1 MARERSPV
9 ALLGTFANHLRR
21 ANPFVVDALIAIAFA
36 SIAVVAMQGA
46 AESEEGFRN
55 SDGLGALLVLAQTLP
70 LGLRRV
76 APLGSLAVITAG
88 ICLHAALGYDHIEAG
103 TLASLFAVGSAAY
116 LTDNRRAVVAGLI
129 MAAGIGVFYATTR
142 IPFGSYDVVATS
154 GLWSAGWVAG
164 SSFRIRRTHTAAIER
179 RAEVLEQDSE
189 ARAREAVADER
200 SRITREL
207 HDIIGHTLNL
217 IVIQAGAAR
226 AVFKSRPDQSLESLN
241 SIETTARQSLS
252 DMERMLGIHRPT
264 EAEAVPYGPQPGLEQ
279 VDRLAEQFTD
289 AGLQVE
295 VTVAGEAHELPTS
308 LDLSA
313 YRIVQEALTNALKHA
328 GPARARVAISYL
340 ADKLELEIVD
350 DGKGSGDDGHNAGGG
365 RGLIGMRERVS
376 LFGGELDVG
385 PSPEGGFRVH
395 ASLPLEEG
403 R

>member
-1 MARERSPV
+1 M
-9 ALLGTFANHLRR
+9 ALLGTLTDHLRR
-21 ANPFVVDALIAIAFA
+21 ANPLVVDALIAIGFA
-36 SIAVVAMQGA
+36 SIAVVEMQAA
-46 AESEEGFRN
+46 AESEEGFRD

-76 APLGSLAVITAG
+76 APPGSLAVITAAIG
-88 ICLHAALGYDHIEAG
+88 LHAALGYDHIQAG
-103 TLASLFAVGSAAY
+103 TAASFFGVSSAAY
-116 LTDNRRAVVAGLI
+116 LTDNRRALVALLLG
-129 MAAGIGVFYATTR
+129 AVGIGVFYTTSR
-142 IPFGSYDVVATS
+142 VPLDNYGCITTS
-154 GLWSAGWVAG
+154 GVWLAGWIMG
-164 SSFRIRRTHTAAIER
+164 SSFRIRRRHAAAVER

-217 IVIQAGAAR
+217 IVVQASAAQRVIGSTPDR
-226 AVFKSRPDQSLESLN
+226 AAESLA
-241 SIETTARQSLS
+241 SIESTASQSLS
-252 DMERMLGIHRPT
+252 DIERMLGILDPSQSD
-264 EAEAVPYGPQPGLEQ
+264 EIPFSPQPGLGQ
-279 VDRLAEQFTD
+279 VDRLAEQFTQ
-289 AGLQVE
+289 AGLPVE
-295 VTVAGEAHELPTS
+295 VNVAGEPHKLPTS

-328 GPARARVAISYL
+328 GPTRVRVAISYL

-350 DGKGSGDDGHNAGGG
+350 DGQGSGDDWHNAGGG

-385 PSPEGGFRVH
+385 PAAEGGFRVY
-395 ASLPLEEG
+395 ASLPLEES